1 MQTLR
6 SLTTGRNPPPSE
18 QPRGWPGNTERE
30 WVGSLFCYFMVVCFS
45 CFTYGVIY
53 LVLMLLIHLLT
64 QYHIISYH
72 IKSYHINSYSYSLSY
87 HVISYHII
95 YIYIT
100 VHTRIVTSTHTMRK
114 ICIYIYRER
123 ELLALIMTYLA
134 KSQRK
139 LFGSS
144 KLSTNQ
150 SENAIHQASAHLVAN
165 DLETGEKTTGRYTD
179 NRITEKSQRQLTVT
193 ETTNKKVRLC

>member
-1 MQTLR
+1 M
-6 SLTTGRNPPPSE
+6 S
-18 QPRGWPGNTERE
+18 
-30 WVGSLFCYFMVVCFS
+30 
-45 CFTYGVIY
+45 
-53 LVLMLLIHLLT
+53 
-64 QYHIISYH
+64 YHIISY
-72 IKSYHINSYSYSLSY
+72 
-87 HVISYHII
+87 I
-95 YIYIT
+95 YIYYCTYTYRYI
-100 VHTRIVTSTHTMRK
+100 HTYNAQNM
-114 ICIYIYRER
+114 YIYRER

>member
-1 MQTLR
+1 M
-6 SLTTGRNPPPSE
+6 
-18 QPRGWPGNTERE
+18 
-30 WVGSLFCYFMVVCFS
+30 VLFIWYLCVTNSFAYSVPYRITSNHIISIHIHIHYHIIS
-45 CFTYGVIY
+45 C
-53 LVLMLLIHLLT
+53 
-64 QYHIISYH
+64 HIISYH
-72 IKSYHINSYSYSLSY
+72 ISY
-87 HVISYHII
+87 I
-95 YIYIT
+95 YIYI

-114 ICIYIYRER
+114 ICIYIER

>member
-1 MQTLR
+1 M
-6 SLTTGRNPPPSE
+6 
-18 QPRGWPGNTERE
+18 
-30 WVGSLFCYFMVVCFS
+30 VLFIWYLCVTNSFAYSIPYHIVSYQIISIHIHIHYHIIS
-45 CFTYGVIY
+45 C
-53 LVLMLLIHLLT
+53 
-64 QYHIISYH
+64 HIISYH
-72 IKSYHINSYSYSLSY
+72 IYIYYCTYTYRYIHTYNAQNM
-87 HVISYHII
+87 
-95 YIYIT
+95 YIYIE
-100 VHTRIVTSTHTMRK
+100 
-114 ICIYIYRER
+114 RER

>member
-1 MQTLR
+1 M
-6 SLTTGRNPPPSE
+6 
-18 QPRGWPGNTERE
+18 
-30 WVGSLFCYFMVVCFS
+30 VLF
-45 CFTYGVIY
+45 IWY
-53 LVLMLLIHLLT
+53 LCVTNSFAYLMFF
-64 QYHIISYH
+64 QYHIISYQ
-72 IKSYHINSYSYSLSY
+72 IKSYHINLYSYPYSYSYSYSLSY
-87 HVISYHII
+87 HIMSYHII

-114 ICIYIYRER
+114 ICICIYIYRERER

-144 KLSTNQ
+144 KLSTYQ
-150 SENAIHQASAHLVAN
+150 TENAIHQASAHLVAN
-165 DLETGEKTTGRYTD
+165 DLETGKKTTGRYTD

-193 ETTNKKVRLC
+193 ETTNKKVRPC

>member
-1 MQTLR
+1 M
-6 SLTTGRNPPPSE
+6 S
-18 QPRGWPGNTERE
+18 
-30 WVGSLFCYFMVVCFS
+30 
-45 CFTYGVIY
+45 
-53 LVLMLLIHLLT
+53 
-64 QYHIISYH
+64 YHIISY
-72 IKSYHINSYSYSLSY
+72 
-87 HVISYHII
+87 II
-95 YIYIT
+95 YIYI

-114 ICIYIYRER
+114 ICIYIYRERER